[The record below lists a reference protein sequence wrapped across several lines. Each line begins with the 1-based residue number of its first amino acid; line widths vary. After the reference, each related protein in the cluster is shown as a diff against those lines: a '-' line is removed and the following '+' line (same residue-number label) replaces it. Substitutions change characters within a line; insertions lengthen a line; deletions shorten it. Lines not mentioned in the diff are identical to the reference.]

1 MKVIGALLILVLFVL
16 TAATGPTAI
25 AASGNTITGAPNA
38 LDHVPPSANSIP
50 PGTIITTQNWQNY
63 RQFMPDGMAA
73 MFEGK
78 YFWKMPADVQMKVGP
93 TIIHPLPPSYLAAT
107 EKYSGQ
113 NKLIE
118 LPTGGL
124 TIQGYQGGMPFP
136 N

>member
-38 LDHVPPSANSIP
+38 LDHVPPRANSIP

-78 YFWKMPADVQMKVGP
+78 YFWRRTRNTPAWSKSLSCRTAASP
-93 TIIHPLPPSYLAAT
+93 CRAIAAEYL
-107 EKYSGQ
+107 
-113 NKLIE
+113 
-118 LPTGGL
+118 
-124 TIQGYQGGMPFP
+124 FP
-136 N
+136 ILRSRTRDGRS